1 MAESIGRDCGIAS
14 GPIMIETPTLTA
26 APGMILLGA
35 YAARSCPVKTQNA
48 FNPTVGMETA
58 ARDSMEN
65 NEGLAELFD
74 GGGQFKTAV
83 IEQLINSCLSSVVDL
98 RRLSDC
104 TRSEQIEACLRAM
117 TSGVDVIIG
126 GCLPVDS
133 EGHRVGYPDLLVRG
147 ADRVDDSAT
156 YHPVEVKWH
165 KIIER
170 AQPPHDAA
178 EPRTLRYSSLD
189 QPTPSAAHCVA
200 GYGLRI
206 GSRTADFLQL
216 AHYYRMLEASGFGPG
231 QALVGVI
238 GTDDLFEAPVL
249 AWADLQEL
257 QVRAFSRSSP
267 DGWRLRSL
275 VERYDHEHAFRIKIA
290 AVAQLQTGRPDH
302 DPELLVRPIV
312 NKECSRCQWWEQCLP
327 QLDPDDVSLRID
339 KAPLDM
345 REIATLRQH
354 GITTITDLVDAE
366 LDQLLEWYLPEV
378 SHRGGAE
385 GRIRVATRRAGML
398 LEGIS
403 FDRETVG
410 PIDVPQADVEIDL
423 DIESSADGRVY
434 LWGFLVQHCGDSAP
448 IYHEFS
454 QFDDLDDRTE
464 AALAA
469 DAFTWLR
476 SVVETAPSVAVF
488 HYSGYEIAK
497 IGELARREQH
507 ELLDWAAGYA
517 EEHFVDLLEIVK
529 AHYFGVSGLGLKLMA
544 GHVGF
549 SWRDDDPG
557 GLNSQLWFAEA
568 VHGATNEVRAQARRR
583 VLEYNEDDVTATNQV
598 RAWLRAQ

>member
-74 GGGQFKTAV
+74 GGGHFKTAV
-83 IEQLINSCLSSVVDL
+83 IEQLINSCVSPVVDL
-98 RRLSDC
+98 RPLSDC
-104 TRSEQIEACLRAM
+104 TRSEQIEACVRAM
-117 TSGVDVIIG
+117 TSGADVIIG

-170 AQPPHDAA
+170 AQPPHDVA
-178 EPRTLRYSSLD
+178 EPRTLRYSALD
-189 QPTPSAAHCVA
+189 QPTPSAAHCVT

-216 AHYYRMLEASGFGPG
+216 AHYYRMLEACGFGPG

-238 GTDDLFEAPVL
+238 GTDDLFETPVL
-249 AWADLQEL
+249 AWADLQDL

-275 VERYDHEHAFRIKIA
+275 LERYDHEHAFRIKIA

-410 PIDVPQADVEIDL
+410 PIEVPQADVEIDL

-448 IYHEFS
+448 IFHEFS
-454 QFDDLDDRTE
+454 QFDDLDDRAE

-476 SVVETAPSVAVF
+476 SVVETAPSVSVF

-497 IGELARREQH
+497 IGELARREHH

-517 EEHFVDLLEIVK
+517 EEHFVDMLEIVK